1 MESKTKFDEKIANSQ
16 TQISK
21 LDREKS
27 DINTKFPVLK
37 KTIDN
42 SIWEI
47 SKLQTE
53 AEVNELIHCQYWH
66 LAAWN
71 VVVIFLWFKLQAH
84 MSLRSER
91 DSCIKNIFDRY
102 NLGSLPKPPFSAEDA
117 LNLTNRVKS
126 RLGDLEKDLEDKKV
140 TLLFSLFGY
149 MNIYSLLCAF
159 DWTEI
164 GKWQIF
170 KDDFFLLFN
179 FWGFG

>member
-53 AEVNELIHCQYWH
+53 AEVNELIHCQY
-66 LAAWN
+66 
-71 VVVIFLWFKLQAH
+71 
-84 MSLRSER
+84 
-91 DSCIKNIFDRY
+91 
-102 NLGSLPKPPFSAEDA
+102 
-117 LNLTNRVKS
+117 
-126 RLGDLEKDLEDKKV
+126 
-140 TLLFSLFGY
+140 
-149 MNIYSLLCAF
+149 
-159 DWTEI
+159 
-164 GKWQIF
+164 
-170 KDDFFLLFN
+170 
-179 FWGFG
+179 